1 MSDRVVDKS
10 ELETLISF
18 LDQDDEFCR
27 KLRQAY
33 IELYASRINGGVSL
47 PDRRS
52 ESQLAYYHGSE
63 GS

>member
-1 MSDRVVDKS
+1 MSERVFGKD

-33 IELYASRINGGVSL
+33 IEL
-47 PDRRS
+47 
-52 ESQLAYYHGSE
+52 
-63 GS
+63 